1 LARFSTVQSPTLVCA
16 KADAVKNPASSA
28 AMKSILFISV
38 TPNKTHLAKYSRQC
52 PHLEGHLAR
61 WQTKKPVVE
70 TGGS

>member
-1 LARFSTVQSPTLVCA
+1 
-16 KADAVKNPASSA
+16 
-28 AMKSILFISV
+28 MKSILFISV

-70 TGGS
+70 TGGSRR